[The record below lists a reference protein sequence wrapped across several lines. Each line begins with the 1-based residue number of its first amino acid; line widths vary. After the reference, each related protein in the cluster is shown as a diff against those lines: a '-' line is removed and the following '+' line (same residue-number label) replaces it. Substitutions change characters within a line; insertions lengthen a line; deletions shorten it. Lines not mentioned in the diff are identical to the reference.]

1 MREIFLVCR
10 TIFVDSKYVLFF
22 LLVSIGMFWLFL
34 AIPVKS
40 VPGNSFIFQLSLL
53 GTQGIVFLG
62 LLSILTS
69 LSLVFHVYA
78 LKQRR
83 SLRTG
88 VSLVGSGSTGFLSGA
103 IATIFGTATCAYCV
117 SAFFGF
123 LGIGGVLFLIQYRM
137 YIVSVA
143 IILMLFSLYFTARR
157 LLHLCNCG

>member
-1 MREIFLVCR
+1 MREIFQVSR

-40 VPGNSFIFQLSLL
+40 VPGNNFTFQLSLL
-53 GTQGIVFLG
+53 GVQGFVLLG

-69 LSLVFHVYA
+69 LSVLFHVYA
-78 LKQRR
+78 LKHRR
-83 SLRTG
+83 SFRTG
-88 VSLVGSGSTGFLSGA
+88 VSLVGSGGTGFLSGA

-143 IILMLFSLYFTARR
+143 IILMLFSLYLTARR
-157 LLHLCNCG
+157 VSHLCNCG